1 MIAQERRSGL
11 PGARSQLAIL
21 QRLAKRLGDVAGWPY
36 PQAELA
42 VHPEDQEESMSS
54 PAGCFGVGLVR
65 LGEEGLD
72 VGGEFGVMLE

>member
-1 MIAQERRSGL
+1 
-11 PGARSQLAIL
+11 
-21 QRLAKRLGDVAGWPY
+21 
-36 PQAELA
+36 
-42 VHPEDQEESMSS
+42 MSS